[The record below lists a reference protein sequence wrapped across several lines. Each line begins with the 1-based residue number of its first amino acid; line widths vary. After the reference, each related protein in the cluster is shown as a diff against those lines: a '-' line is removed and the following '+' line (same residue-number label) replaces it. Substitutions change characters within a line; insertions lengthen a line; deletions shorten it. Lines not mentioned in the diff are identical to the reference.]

1 MTRLKVR
8 RTHTLIVELLP
19 PPLRVEGLTLF
30 PMTVVDGVGV
40 NVTNQ
45 PLVMEK

>member
-1 MTRLKVR
+1 MARLKMGKA
-8 RTHTLIVELLP
+8 HALIIEPLP
-19 PPLRVEGLTLF
+19 PPLGVEGLTLS
-30 PMTVVDGVGV
+30 PMIVVDGVGV